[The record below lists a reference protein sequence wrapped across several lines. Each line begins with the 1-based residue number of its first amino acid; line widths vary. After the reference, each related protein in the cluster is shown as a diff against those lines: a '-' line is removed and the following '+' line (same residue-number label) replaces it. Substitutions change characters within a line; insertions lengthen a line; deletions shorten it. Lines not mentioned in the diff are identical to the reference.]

1 MNTQDLSTY
10 LISLD
15 DDEWTV
21 VSAGAIDNASRTIYL
36 HLKSTTRFRQQ
47 KNGKVPVQIADWLP
61 ISLFDEVAA

>member
-1 MNTQDLSTY
+1 MNKQDLSNY

-15 DDEWTV
+15 GDEWTV

-36 HLKSTTRFRQQ
+36 HLKSTTRFREQ

-61 ISLFDEVAA
+61 ISLFETEAA